1 MTSYLQAQHL
11 AGGIA
16 LMLALATPA
25 LAAPESATTQSD
37 DPSRVEGMSPEES
50 EQQLDPRTD
59 PTKQARLEVGEQAPF
74 GRYLTN
80 QDGKSLYMFEQDEQ
94 GGDYSTC
101 YETCAIAWPP
111 YTTEEAPAAG
121 EHVDAERLG
130 TIERDDGTRQVTYDG
145 WPLYFFARDVYPGDA
160 LGQGLDHMGGP
171 WYLLSPDGEIIEE
184 AGPEQ
189 APQVT
194 PDS

>member
-1 MTSYLQAQHL
+1 MMS
-11 AGGIA
+11 
-16 LMLALATPA
+16 PA
-25 LAAPESATTQSD
+25 LSGGLLAALILAAASSVAAEARDANGD
-37 DPSRVEGMSPEES
+37 DLAQVEGMPPEES
-50 EQQLDPRTD
+50 EQQLDPRAD
-59 PTKQARLEVGEQAPF
+59 PIKQARPEVGEQEPF

-80 QDGKSLYMFEQDEQ
+80 QDGKSLYIFEQDEQ

-111 YTTEEAPAAG
+111 YTTEEPPAAG
-121 EHVDAERLG
+121 EQVDAERLG
-130 TIERDDGTRQVTYDG
+130 VIERDDGTRQVTYDG

-171 WYLLSPDGEIIEE
+171 WYLISPDGDIIEE

-189 APQVT
+189 ADPVE
-194 PDS
+194 PGSP